1 VAAGVTIRVGAHPTP
16 LGELL
21 VARTDDG
28 IVATSFTA
36 DLDPDVFADRL
47 ERRHETRVRR
57 EGSAASIR
65 RDLRGYFGGKLKT
78 FATPVDLS
86 IARTSFWRRVFEETI
101 AVPFGET
108 RTYGDLAAAAGSPR
122 AWRAAGHAMRTCPI
136 ELWIPCHRI
145 VPSGPGLGNYGGHPE
160 RREFLLRLERAI

>member
-1 VAAGVTIRVGAHPTP
+1 VTIRISAHPTP

-21 VARTDDG
+21 VARSDAG

-36 DLDPDVFADRL
+36 DLEPGRFVDHV
-47 ERRHETRVRR
+47 ERRHDTQVRR
-57 EGSAASIR
+57 EGSAASVR
-65 RDLRGYFGGKLKT
+65 RDLRGYFARRHTT
-78 FATPVDLS
+78 FETPVDLS
-86 IARTSFWRRVFEETI
+86 IAHTPFWRSVFQQTI
-101 AVPFGET
+101 AVPYGEL

-122 AWRAAGHAMRTCPI
+122 AYRAAGHAMRTCPI

-145 VPSGPGLGNYGGHPE
+145 VPSGPGLGTYGGHPD

>member
-1 VAAGVTIRVGAHPTP
+1 VTIRISAHPTP

-21 VARTDDG
+21 VACSDAG

-36 DLDPDVFADRL
+36 DLEPARFADRL
-47 ERRHETRVRR
+47 ERRHDAQVRR
-57 EGSAASIR
+57 EGSAASVR
-65 RDLRGYFGGKLKT
+65 RDLRGYFDGRLRT
-78 FATPVDLS
+78 FETPVDLS
-86 IARTSFWRRVFEETI
+86 IANTPFWRSVFRETI
-101 AVPFGET
+101 AVPYGEL

-122 AWRAAGHAMRTCPI
+122 AHRAAGHAMRTCPI

-145 VPSGPGLGNYGGHPE
+145 VPSGPSLGTYGGHPD